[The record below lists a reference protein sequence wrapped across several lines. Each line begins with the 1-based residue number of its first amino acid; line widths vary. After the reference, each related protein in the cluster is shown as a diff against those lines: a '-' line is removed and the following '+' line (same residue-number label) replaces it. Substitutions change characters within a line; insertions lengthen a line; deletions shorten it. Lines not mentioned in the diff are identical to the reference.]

1 MKKVFLIL
9 ICGMLVISCSTNND
23 LSIEE
28 KFYLVNVSGGFAGVN
43 ENFDRGQIIWTFN
56 EQNSTL
62 IIKKNTNEGFSGL
75 NEGNY
80 LYSIE
85 NSNNHLFLHID
96 KNELGGISIYES
108 GMIIDENMRSTGS
121 GADGFIMTLVK

>member
-9 ICGMLVISCSTNND
+9 ICGMLLISCSTNNN
-23 LSIEE
+23 LSIEQ

-43 ENFDRGQIIWTFN
+43 ENFDKGQIIWTFN

-62 IIKKNTNEGFSGL
+62 NIEKNTNESFSGL
-75 NEGNY
+75 DEGIY
-80 LYSIE
+80 SYSID
-85 NSNNHLFLHID
+85 NINNQLFLHID
-96 KNELGGISIYES
+96 ENELGGVSTYEN

-121 GADGFIMTLVK
+121 GADGFIMTLEK

>member
-1 MKKVFLIL
+1 MKKLVLIL
-9 ICGMLVISCSTNND
+9 ICGMLLLSCSTNTD

-62 IIKKNTNEGFSGL
+62 IIEKNTNENFSGL
-75 NEGNY
+75 NEGLY
-80 LYSIE
+80 SYSIE
-85 NSNNHLFLHID
+85 NINNRLFLHID
-96 KNELGGISIYES
+96 ENELGGISTNVS

>member
-9 ICGMLVISCSTNND
+9 ICGMLLISCSTNNN
-23 LSIEE
+23 LSIEQ

-62 IIKKNTNEGFSGL
+62 NIEKNTNESFSGL
-75 NEGNY
+75 NEGIY
-80 LYSIE
+80 SYSIE
-85 NSNNHLFLHID
+85 NINNHLFLHINE
-96 KNELGGISIYES
+96 NELGGVSTYEN
-108 GMIIDENMRSTGS
+108 GMIVDENIRSTGS
-121 GADGFIMTLVK
+121 GADGFIMTLEK